1 MHQEPEYKAIP
12 LAVRDQLIEGKPL
25 LIVDA
30 DEVLLQFVRAL
41 ESFINRNGYYMRFD
55 SFQLSGN
62 IRSEADDTPID
73 QAMTS
78 KLIADFFTH
87 DVEKVDAVPGAAEAL
102 QALSRD
108 YQVVVLSNVPGHV
121 QERRQQH
128 LINLGM
134 NYPLIANRGGKG
146 MVAKQLSSMVKA
158 KTAFVDDLPPQHT
171 SIAQSANHIHRVHMI
186 ADERLAKLIS
196 KAEDAHIRIDNWNDA
211 ASHLFNYLVDV

>member
-1 MHQEPEYKAIP
+1 MHQQPDYKAIP
-12 LAVRDQLIEGKPL
+12 TNVRECLIEQKPL

-30 DEVLLQFVRAL
+30 DEVLLQFVKAL
-41 ESFINRNGYYMRFD
+41 EGFLNRNGYYMRFD

-62 IRSEADDTPID
+62 IRRETDDTPID

-87 DVEKVDAVPGAAEAL
+87 DVEKVEAVPGASKAL
-102 QALSRD
+102 QSLSD
-108 YQVVVLSNVPGHV
+108 EYQIVVLSNVPEHV

-134 NYPLIANRGGKG
+134 NYPLIANKGGKG
-146 MVAKQLSSMVKA
+146 MFAQQLSGVVKA

-171 SIAQSANHIHRVHMI
+171 SIAQSANHIHRIHMI
-186 ADERLAKLIS
+186 VDKRLAKLIS
-196 KAEDAHIRIDNWNDA
+196 KAEDAHVRIDKWDDA
-211 ASHLFNYLVDV
+211 VVHLFNYLSKE